1 MLQNFSDRPIHFS
14 INNIFHLNT
23 KQNNNKILYYFRHVS
38 SHEPDVLSS
47 KEGTSVSETSKD
59 GLMSEDPESA
69 EESEKTQT
77 TSDADSPG
85 GSRKN
90 SVKGTVLE

>member
-1 MLQNFSDRPIHFS
+1 
-14 INNIFHLNT
+14 
-23 KQNNNKILYYFRHVS
+23 
-38 SHEPDVLSS
+38 
-47 KEGTSVSETSKD
+47 
-59 GLMSEDPESA
+59 MSEDPESA

-90 SVKGTVLE
+90 SVKGIYCIYLLKCIKQYMAVCIIVRMYVNILIKEESK